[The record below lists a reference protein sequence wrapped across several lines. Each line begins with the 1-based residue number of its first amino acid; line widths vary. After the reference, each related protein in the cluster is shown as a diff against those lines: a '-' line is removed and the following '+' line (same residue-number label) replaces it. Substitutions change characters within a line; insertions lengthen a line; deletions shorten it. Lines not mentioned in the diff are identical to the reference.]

1 MQTLWVAL
9 VAGGFT
15 VLVAII
21 NRADKT
27 SQKDHAET
35 YQALGRIEQKI
46 DGHVV
51 NHEKR

>member
-1 MQTLWVAL
+1 LQALWVAL

-35 YQALGRIEQKI
+35 YKALGRIEQKI

-51 NHEKR
+51 NHEKS

>member
-1 MQTLWVAL
+1 MQALWVAL

-21 NRADKT
+21 NRADKI
-27 SQKDHAET
+27 SRSEHAET
-35 YQALGRIEQKI
+35 YKALGRIEQKI

-51 NHEKR
+51 NHEKP

>member
-1 MQTLWVAL
+1 MQALWVAL

-27 SQKDHAET
+27 NQKDHAET
-35 YQALGRIEQKI
+35 NKALGRIEQKI
-46 DGHVV
+46 DGHVT
-51 NHEKR
+51 NHEKP

>member
-1 MQTLWVAL
+1 MEALWVAL

>member
-1 MQTLWVAL
+1 MQAFWVAL

-15 VLVAII
+15 VIVALI

-27 SQKDHAET
+27 SRKDHAET

-46 DGHVV
+46 DGHVI

>member
-1 MQTLWVAL
+1 MQSLWVAM

-27 SQKDHAET
+27 SQKEHAET
-35 YQALGRIEQKI
+35 YKALGRIEQKI
-46 DGHVV
+46 DVHVT

>member
-1 MQTLWVAL
+1 MQSLWVAL

-46 DGHVV
+46 DGHVI
-51 NHEKR
+51 NHEKS

>member
-1 MQTLWVAL
+1 MQALWVAL

-27 SQKDHAET
+27 SRKEHAET
-35 YQALGRIEQKI
+35 YKALGRIEQKI
-46 DGHVV
+46 DGHVT
-51 NHEKR
+51 NHEKP